1 MKKILI
7 MLGCMILAAA
17 PARPAGAEEGED
29 VRVWVRPAKYVSVN
43 GDVNKFSASV
53 IVDVLRAHPLVI
65 MGGVVRPNLFYVP
78 PNGYL
83 EELSYRGSPAH

>member
-1 MKKILI
+1 V
-7 MLGCMILAAA
+7 CT
-17 PARPAGAEEGED
+17 
-29 VRVWVRPAKYVSVN
+29 Y
-43 GDVNKFSASV
+43 DVNKFSASV

-78 PNGYL
+78 PNGLL